1 MCDSCK
7 KAAHRFVIRY
17 KDSYEHRT
25 NDGDEIVE
33 AKRVLFDEVGRFV
46 LNSYMF
52 DETESGFGATYYGS
66 IDDFKCEMFIIG
78 KQVVFSFSENDSL
91 VYYIGAKKAEIVLM
105 VQSFLKKKSS
115 KTVHIEKDILYV
127 QPSNWIP
134 RFFGKE
140 EHEAYKSVSNDNV
153 SCCAL
158 DLELL
163 CIDKVSSFL
172 FTLLFCTT

>member
-17 KDSYEHRT
+17 KDSFEHRT

-33 AKRVLFDEVGRFV
+33 AKRFLFYEVGRFV

-52 DETESGFGATYYGS
+52 EETESGFGATYYGS

-78 KQVVFSFSENDSL
+78 KQVVFGFSENDSP

-105 VQSFLKKKSS
+105 VQSFLKKSLLKLFIS
-115 KTVHIEKDILYV
+115 KKIYYMYSLRIGYLVLGGRRNRELIKTCRMTTLPVVLLIL
-127 QPSNWIP
+127 N
-134 RFFGKE
+134 
-140 EHEAYKSVSNDNV
+140 
-153 SCCAL
+153 
-158 DLELL
+158 
-163 CIDKVSSFL
+163 
-172 FTLLFCTT
+172 FCVLIR